1 MEETLVE
8 ISCQKAWTRELRLAS
23 AWSLSSGAGSCSI
36 ASREPAELTI
46 TAAEAMST
54 TAYEYRSAAPRFESI
69 GYGLALLLLAVRRG
83 LGAALLGA
91 EEDRGFDSRWRDWG
105 LGRKYKAWRR
115 QFEYETT
122 LSFSY

>member
-46 TAAEAMST
+46 TAAAAMSSSA
-54 TAYEYRSAAPRFESI
+54 AYEYRSAAEGFATPSCYSPFVKVWVRVR
-69 GYGLALLLLAVRRG
+69 GRLCYLAWSRR
-83 LGAALLGA
+83 
-91 EEDRGFDSRWRDWG
+91 RSRIR
-105 LGRKYKAWRR
+105 
-115 QFEYETT
+115 
-122 LSFSY
+122 

>member
-46 TAAEAMST
+46 TAAAAMSAA
-54 TAYEYRSAAPRFESI
+54 AYEYRSAAEGFATPSCYSPFVKVRVRLC
-69 GYGLALLLLAVRRG
+69 YLAFAWSRR
-83 LGAALLGA
+83 
-91 EEDRGFDSRWRDWG
+91 RSPIR
-105 LGRKYKAWRR
+105 
-115 QFEYETT
+115 
-122 LSFSY
+122 

>member
-46 TAAEAMST
+46 TAAAAMSSAAA
-54 TAYEYRSAAPRFESI
+54 AYEYRSAAEGFATPSCYSPFVKVRVRLC
-69 GYGLALLLLAVRRG
+69 YLAFAWSRR
-83 LGAALLGA
+83 
-91 EEDRGFDSRWRDWG
+91 RSPIR
-105 LGRKYKAWRR
+105 
-115 QFEYETT
+115 
-122 LSFSY
+122 

>member
-46 TAAEAMST
+46 TAAAAMSAA
-54 TAYEYRSAAPRFESI
+54 AYEYRSAAEGFASI
-69 GYGLALLLLAVRRG
+69 GHGLPSCCSPPVEVWVRVRVRLCYLAWSRR
-83 LGAALLGA
+83 
-91 EEDRGFDSRWRDWG
+91 RSRIR
-105 LGRKYKAWRR
+105 
-115 QFEYETT
+115 F
-122 LSFSY
+122 